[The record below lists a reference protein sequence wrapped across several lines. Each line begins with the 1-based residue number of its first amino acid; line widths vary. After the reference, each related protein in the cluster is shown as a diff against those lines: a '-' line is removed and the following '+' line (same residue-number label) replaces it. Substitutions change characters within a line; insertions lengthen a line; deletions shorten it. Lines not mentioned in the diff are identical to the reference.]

1 MGNEMTEKQV
11 LIVDDQ
17 ENWRIA
23 LKTLI
28 EEIGARVTAAPDFA
42 EAQRMLAAVRFDLVV
57 LDVRLV
63 DQDEFNVEGLDL
75 LNLIHAASPETKTV
89 ILTGYPESIRLTPPE
104 ADAFIFK
111 VPQGAHFDSR
121 AFKKRIKELLMATSE
136 NTDRRAHDHKDFSG

>member
-1 MGNEMTEKQV
+1 MSNDTTGKQV

-23 LKTLI
+23 LKTLL
-28 EEIGARVTAAPDFA
+28 EEADVRIASAPNFA
-42 EAQRMLAAVRFDLVV
+42 EAKRLLTSARFDVVV

-75 LNLIHAASPETKTV
+75 LNLIRATSPETKTV
-89 ILTGYPESIRLTPPE
+89 ILTGYPESIRTTPPD

-121 AFKKRIKELLMATSE
+121 AFKKRMKELLGAL
-136 NTDRRAHDHKDFSG
+136 KP

>member
-1 MGNEMTEKQV
+1 MNNNATGKQV

-17 ENWRIA
+17 DNWRTA
-23 LKTLI
+23 LRTLI
-28 EEIGARVTAAPDFA
+28 EEVNVRVTEASNFA
-42 EAQRMLAAVRFDLVV
+42 EAKHMLTSARFDVVV

-75 LNLIHAASPETKTV
+75 LNLIHAASPKTKTV
-89 ILTGYPESIRLTPPE
+89 ILTGYPESIRTTPPD

-121 AFKKRIKELLMATSE
+121 AFKKRMNELLA
-136 NTDRRAHDHKDFSG
+136 R